1 MKSGNRFCRAI
12 YKTTSKAAAL
22 SYRLFSEPVIKG
34 AFESCGKNVRVGRGS
49 RFSGIENVSMG
60 DYSSLS
66 VNTCILTTRAKV
78 KIGNHVM
85 LGAGLTIV
93 SGNHR
98 TDVIGKYMV
107 DVKDEEKYPDDD
119 LDVVIE
125 DDVWAGV
132 GVTILKGVTVG
143 RGSVIAAGSVV
154 TKDVEPYSIVG
165 GVPAKNIGKRFSED
179 QMREHEEIISR
190 VNREK
195 AK

>member
-1 MKSGNRFCRAI
+1 MSKGNGWCRFILKLDQGFAKI
-12 YKTTSKAAAL
+12 T
-22 SYRLFSEPVIKG
+22 YRILREPLIKG
-34 AFESCGKNVRVGRGS
+34 AFESCGKNVRVGCGS
-49 RFSGIENVSMG
+49 SFSGIENVSMG

-66 VNTCILTTRAKV
+66 VNTRILTTRAKV

-98 TDVIGKYMV
+98 TDIIGKYMV

-143 RGSVIAAGSVV
+143 KGSIIAAGSLV
-154 TKDVEPYSIVG
+154 TKDVPPYSIVG
-165 GVPAKNIGKRFSED
+165 GVPARVIKMRFNPDEIKK
-179 QMREHEEIISR
+179 HEAALKQK
-190 VNREK
+190 EK
-195 AK
+195 K

>member
-1 MKSGNRFCRAI
+1 MKNGNRFCRAI
-12 YKTTSKAAAL
+12 YKLKNKASTL
-22 SYRLFSEPVIKG
+22 FYRLFSESIIKG
-34 AFESCGKNVRVGRGS
+34 CFESCGKNVRVGRGS
-49 RFSGIENVSMG
+49 SFSGIENISMG

-66 VNTCILTTRAKV
+66 VNTRILTTRAKV

-98 TDVIGKYMV
+98 TDIIGKYMV

-143 RGSVIAAGSVV
+143 KGSIIAAGSLV
-154 TKDVEPYSIVG
+154 TKDVPPYSIVG
-165 GVPAKNIGKRFSED
+165 GVPAKVIKMRFNPDEI
-179 QMREHEEIISR
+179 EKHEAALKQK
-190 VNREK
+190 EK
-195 AK
+195 N